1 MRNEAIQQ
9 TDGTWAVY
17 INGGCKA
24 HHLTL
29 SQVSE
34 QFEGLKFTILSARE
48 LGVGEQRN
56 NYGTPSI
63 TAIMESLVPKGICK
77 ALIVR

>member
-17 INGGCKA
+17 ITGGCKA

-34 QFEGLKFTILSARE
+34 QFEGLKFTILPARE
-48 LGVGEQRN
+48 SWVLGSNKEQLVVSMVKSGES
-56 NYGTPSI
+56 Y
-63 TAIMESLVPKGICK
+63 
-77 ALIVR
+77 